1 MLWQQQTQL
10 NSMKKFRKKKLWA
23 EMLVNIQDIPLNNI
37 KDIPQFHIPELQ
49 LDLNLDVNRNVIGV
63 TFSNDKFV
71 TGGVHECNWL
81 LNCCLFHQ

>member
-1 MLWQQQTQL
+1 
-10 NSMKKFRKKKLWA
+10 
-23 EMLVNIQDIPLNNI
+23 MLVNIQDIPLNNI

-71 TGGVHECNWL
+71 TGGVHACNSYCPRMSTAC
-81 LNCCLFHQ
+81 NIVTDY

>member
-1 MLWQQQTQL
+1 
-10 NSMKKFRKKKLWA
+10 
-23 EMLVNIQDIPLNNI
+23 MLVNIQDIPLNNI

-71 TGGVHECNWL
+71 TGGVHECN
-81 LNCCLFHQ
+81 